1 MVTAPARGV
10 LVVVVV
16 AAGVLAYRWWNSPER
31 QIRRTLAAISSR
43 LSHDEPVT
51 GLAAAV
57 AAAGLQELVAREV
70 VIEPG
75 RPFPPLT
82 GRDAVV
88 AAAARLVT
96 ATPAARVEVVDL
108 RITIGADGDTAR
120 VAGSVVATF
129 HDRAGQ
135 RAVEAREVVMTL
147 RRVGG
152 RWVVE
157 RAAAVNVVEP
167 VT

>member
-1 MVTAPARGV
+1 MNAFARGV
-10 LVVVVV
+10 LVVVIV
-16 AAGVLAYRWWNSPER
+16 AAGVAAYRWWNSPEH
-31 QIRRTLAAISSR
+31 QIRRALDGISSR

-51 GLAAAV
+51 GLAAVA
-57 AAAGLQELVAREV
+57 AAAGLQEHFSREV

-75 RPFPPLT
+75 RPFQPLA

-96 ATPAARVEVVDL
+96 ATPAARVEFVDL
-108 RITIGADGDTAR
+108 RITIGADGGAAR
-120 VAGSVVATF
+120 VGGSVVATF

-135 RAVEAREVVMTL
+135 RTVDTRELTMTL
-147 RRVGG
+147 RRIEG

-157 RAAAVNVVEP
+157 RAAAVDVLEP